1 MYKDPV
7 VDEVH
12 QFRQQLLDQHHGD
25 FAAYFASLLQT
36 QQQHPE
42 RYASFAQ
49 PAQPL
54 SGSPKQGSTNSGIPG
69 R

>member
-25 FAAYFASLLQT
+25 FAAYFASLLQA

-49 PAQPL
+49 PAQTS
-54 SGSPKQGSTNSGIPG
+54 SGSPKLGPTNSGIAG